1 MTTLTNEEIL
11 SLTAVELGAKIKAG
25 ELTSVEAVTAYLDR
39 AEAVEKDINAFI
51 TLDREDA
58 LAAAAEADRKIAAGE
73 LTGPLAGVPVAIKSP
88 ALRVMIFEIYFTN
101 SSGEKIMC
109 LVFESCLIF
118 PFTFENIL

>member
-58 LAAAAEADRKIAAGE
+58 LAAAVLKGGKSEEELDELRKMYREAQWYFDFCYVENSEGAHNSA
-73 LTGPLAGVPVAIKSP
+73 LARQCLDTSEEMIKE
-88 ALRVMIFEIYFTN
+88 AMAKL
-101 SSGEKIMC
+101 G
-109 LVFESCLIF
+109 
-118 PFTFENIL
+118 

>member
-58 LAAAAEADRKIAAGE
+58 LAAAAEVDRKIAAGE
-73 LTGPLAGVPVAIKSP
+73 LTG
-88 ALRVMIFEIYFTN
+88 
-101 SSGEKIMC
+101 
-109 LVFESCLIF
+109 F
-118 PFTFENIL
+118 PSIDH